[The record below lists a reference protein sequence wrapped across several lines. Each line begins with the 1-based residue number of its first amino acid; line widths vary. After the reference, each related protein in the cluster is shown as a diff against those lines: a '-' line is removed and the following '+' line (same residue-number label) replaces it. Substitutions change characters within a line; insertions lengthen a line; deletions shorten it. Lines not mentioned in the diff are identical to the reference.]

1 MRFVTSF
8 DMITVVSIML
18 KATREWVKQAEYD
31 IDTAEQMLFAGRYLY
46 VVFFCHL
53 AIEKMLKAAVTERT
67 AQPPPRTHNL
77 ILLAQLARLSVPRE
91 HAEFI
96 GKIGDASIVTRYP
109 QDLSQALT
117 EYTEP
122 MARLYLQHSKE
133 VLRWIKEQLP

>member
-1 MRFVTSF
+1 
-8 DMITVVSIML
+8 
-18 KATREWVKQAEYD
+18 
-31 IDTAEQMLFAGRYLY
+31 
-46 VVFFCHL
+46 
-53 AIEKMLKAAVTERT
+53 MLKAAVTERT

-77 ILLAQLARLSVPRE
+77 ILLAQLAQLSVPRE

>member
-1 MRFVTSF
+1 
-8 DMITVVSIML
+8 ML
-18 KATREWVKQAEYD
+18 RATQEWMKQADYD
-31 IDTAEQMLFAGRYLY
+31 IDTAEQMLSAGRYLY

-53 AIEKMLKAAVTERT
+53 AIEKMLKAVVTERT

-77 ILLAQLARLSVPRE
+77 ILLAQIAQLSIPEE

-109 QDLSQALT
+109 QDLSRALA

-122 MARLYLQHSKE
+122 MARTYLKRSKE
-133 VLRWIKEQLP
+133 VLQWIREQIQ